1 MVIINKFLRI
11 TVINDM
17 RVSYYWNVPAVSFR
31 IAWEF
36 INFNQDNLERAIKA
50 LELDTNNSFSSCKVN
65 WLETL

>member
-1 MVIINKFLRI
+1 
-11 TVINDM
+11 M

-36 INFNQDNLERAIKA
+36 INFNQDNLERAMKA